1 MVLNWSRQLGRPQQ
15 QLKWKLKLF
24 RRNSNISWMFMHVHS
39 VSITKKVLKQS
50 KIIFCFG
57 AMKMKSICR
66 SLLQITGYLNAKREA
81 WATHETKENSSNIAL
96 LSASHQVLE
105 ELSRQKG
112 SKLRF
117 VVLLQNMLPFAL
129 SVHIEQILEKKS
141 PKRVQLSQEIQS
153 QTLIFPT
160 KNEILMFIP

>member
-1 MVLNWSRQLGRPQQ
+1 MVLNWSRQVGRSQQ

-39 VSITKKVLKQS
+39 VSITKKVLKQD

-57 AMKMKSICR
+57 AMKSICR

-96 LSASHQVLE
+96 LSASHRVLE
-105 ELSRQKG
+105 ELSCQKG

-117 VVLLQNMLPFAL
+117 VVLLQNCCHSLCPYTL
-129 SVHIEQILEKKS
+129 NKS
-141 PKRVQLSQEIQS
+141 
-153 QTLIFPT
+153 
-160 KNEILMFIP
+160 